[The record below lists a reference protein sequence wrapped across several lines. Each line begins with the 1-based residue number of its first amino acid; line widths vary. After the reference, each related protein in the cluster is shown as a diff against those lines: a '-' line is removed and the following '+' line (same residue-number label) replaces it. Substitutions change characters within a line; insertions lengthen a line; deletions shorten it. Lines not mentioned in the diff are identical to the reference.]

1 MVALQMPIHT
11 KTKKSAQLL
20 FCFLLAIFCIS
31 CASTARH
38 EKPLWADSFTISQVF
53 PSERY
58 ISSLGYAATKEMAI
72 SASDGNL
79 ASYFSREISSFIR
92 ATQNLSNTDETKES
106 LSREIII
113 KSNIELFGIKHT
125 EPYFDSDNKSYIV
138 CAYISREEAW
148 SILEPKLNIQ
158 YSSISKSINQVRNQN
173 GLKAIININK
183 LMSAASNFEELYYM
197 ALFIFPNRCEKYT
210 NMMEELAELKQMSQ
224 ILKHEVRIKINIK
237 GDSDERIY
245 TKISSLVTDAG
256 FTICKSGENHI
267 MSVDVDIAEQITGK
281 VQSIYP
287 QISVVISDRK
297 GIVSSFSKSL
307 EKVSAFN
314 SATVKKMA
322 LSKIE
327 NVLEEEF
334 AETCLK

>member
-11 KTKKSAQLL
+11 KTNKSARLL
-20 FCFLLAIFCIS
+20 FCFFVAIFCIS
-31 CASTARH
+31 CASTSRY
-38 EKPLWADSFTISQVF
+38 EKPLWADSFTISQVL

-58 ISSLGYAATKEMAI
+58 ISSLGYAGTKEMAV

-79 ASYFSREISSFIR
+79 ASYFSREISSFTR

-106 LSREIII
+106 LSREIVI

-158 YSSISKSINQVRNQN
+158 YSSISKSINQVRNLN

-210 NMMEELAELKQMSQ
+210 NLMEELFELNQMSQ
-224 ILKHEVRIKINIK
+224 IIKHEVRIKIDIK
-237 GDSDERIY
+237 GDSGDRIY
-245 TKISSLVTDAG
+245 TKITSLVTDAG

-267 MSVDVDIAEQITGK
+267 MSVDVDIAEQITGNIH
-281 VQSIYP
+281 SIYP

-297 GIVSSFSKSL
+297 QIVSSFSKTL